1 MIPALNQRNKMDG
14 LVLLRGLEENSIRAC
29 FFDPQYRGVL
39 DRLKYGNEGKSRG
52 RARCALPQMTQE
64 QITQWISEIARGLEP
79 DGYMFLWLDKFH
91 ILESIKSWF
100 SASPGLSP
108 VDLVTWDKER
118 TGMGYRTRRRCEY
131 LLIAQKA
138 PQHARASWQ
147 DHGIPDVWS
156 EKTDRKTHPHCKP
169 FELQKRLIGAVMRSS
184 DDLICD
190 PAAGGYSVLRACKA
204 AGCNFIGCDILN

>member
-1 MIPALNQRNKMDG
+1 MIPALNQHNKMDG
-14 LVLLRGLEENSIRAC
+14 LVLLQGLEENSIRAC

-64 QITQWISEIARGLEP
+64 QITQWISEIARVLEP

-131 LLIAQKA
+131 L
-138 PQHARASWQ
+138 
-147 DHGIPDVWS
+147 
-156 EKTDRKTHPHCKP
+156 
-169 FELQKRLIGAVMRSS
+169 
-184 DDLICD
+184 
-190 PAAGGYSVLRACKA
+190 
-204 AGCNFIGCDILN
+204 